1 MTSAN
6 QILSDLDLRK
16 GTCTPSYIRRA
27 YRLANDE
34 GTIQAGD
41 MLELTSEP
49 TEHTTSNLRTV
60 LLRAG
65 CEDVDGGKT
74 PGNQNHMEGSE

>member
-1 MTSAN
+1 MTSVN
-6 QILSDLDLRK
+6 QILSDLDLRN
-16 GTCTPSYIRRA
+16 GTCSASYIRRA

-34 GTIQAGD
+34 GTIQSGD

-49 TEHTTSNLRTV
+49 TEHTTSNLREV

-65 CEDVDGGKT
+65 CE
-74 PGNQNHMEGSE
+74 EAR

>member
-1 MTSAN
+1 MNAT
-6 QILSDLDLRK
+6 QILSDLNLRK
-16 GTCTPSYIRRA
+16 GTCSASYIRRA

-41 MLELTSEP
+41 MLELTNKP

-65 CEDVDGGKT
+65 CGDA
-74 PGNQNHMEGSE
+74 SE